1 MESVKHVSIIVSV
14 CARAFFLARLF
25 FCWCSLIYSSWDDI
39 HHPMMLR
46 AERHCY
52 LTLQRA
58 QMTWTVCLGLIKC
71 SFPTSRTRITDKL
84 WSQNMWSWNVFIG
97 LMRCDLSKR
106 RLIPNACLSSWC
118 LTTIGRCFEAGYE
131 SKMAVAFHP
140 NSSNC
145 QYFLKLHESWIPD
158 LNHSRTI
165 D

>member
-1 MESVKHVSIIVSV
+1 MSISV
-14 CARAFFLARLF
+14 CVCAHVFLARLF
-25 FCWCSLIYSSWDDI
+25 FVDVPWFTFPEYWWHPSSRK
-39 HHPMMLR
+39 PKS
-46 AERHCY
+46 ERHRY